1 MVTGRTKPCLFFC
14 ENENGELQGEYIVK
28 LKAGMESREN
38 GLVAELVASQLAS
51 YLDIPTPEAA
61 IINIDPMMA
70 EAVSD
75 SALSQKINASIGLNF
90 GSKNIT
96 GGFDTWPIG
105 RAVPSDLIHAATEI
119 FAFDAMIQNPDRRA
133 DKPNVLWQG
142 EQLYIIDHEMGFSFI
157 YDLLPQAKPW
167 EITKLKFMSNHLFF
181 GNLKGRSIQIERF
194 AGAVETLTEEVMTDI
209 MSAIPGEW
217 RSHYVGKMTDH
228 ILEIVN
234 HVNNFIDEVRRTLL

>member
-1 MVTGRTKPCLFFC
+1 MVSGRTKPCLFFC
-14 ENENGELQGEYIVK
+14 ENENGEPQGEYIVK

-51 YLDIPTPEAA
+51 YLDIPSPEAA
-61 IINIDPMMA
+61 IINIDTMWA

-75 SALSQKINASIGLNF
+75 AALSQKIKGSIGLNF

-105 RAVPSDLIHAATEI
+105 KAVPSGLMQAAAEI

-133 DKPNVLWQG
+133 DKPNVLWKG
-142 EQLYIIDHEMGFSFI
+142 DQLYIIDHEMGFSFI
-157 YDLLPQAKPW
+157 YDVLSQAKPW

-194 AGAVETLTEEVMTDI
+194 AGAVETITESIVKGI
-209 MSAIPGEW
+209 MSAVPVEW
-217 RSHYVGKMTDH
+217 HSHSVGKMTDH
-228 ILEIVN
+228 IMEIVN
-234 HVNNFIDEVRRTLL
+234 HVNDFIDEVRRTLS